1 MLNFK
6 TLFKIKKFLNRY
18 ALDRKPLSLEEGRLN
33 MMIMPLPIWKEN
45 SQREYFQTRGRQFN
59 GCSQTSQLQKHH
71 SFCSEFKRDN
81 NIPQKILWNN

>member
-45 SQREYFQTRGRQFN
+45 SQREYFQTRGR
-59 GCSQTSQLQKHH
+59 
-71 SFCSEFKRDN
+71 
-81 NIPQKILWNN
+81 